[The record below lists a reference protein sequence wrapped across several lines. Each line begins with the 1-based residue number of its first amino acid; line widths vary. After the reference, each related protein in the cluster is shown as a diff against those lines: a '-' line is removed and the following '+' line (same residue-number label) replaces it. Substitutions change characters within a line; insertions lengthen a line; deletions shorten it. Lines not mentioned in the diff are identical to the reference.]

1 MAHEKNNDSLIKNED
16 TLVRRAWIE
25 SAVEGVRAR
34 VETSMSHAEVDALV
48 REELPA
54 DVAACTDEADEADG
68 PQLYV
73 AWDADER
80 RSGT

>member
-1 MAHEKNNDSLIKNED
+1 MANKKEHEALITNED

-25 SAVEGVRAR
+25 SAIEGVRAR
-34 VETSMSHAEVDALV
+34 IEGPLPPAEYGNLAAGDPGSAYMDDA
-48 REELPA
+48 E
-54 DVAACTDEADEADG
+54 G

-73 AWDADER
+73 VWDADQR